1 MRGMRR
7 ERAKCYICGEPV
19 MIPPGVYYR
28 DLKVHKQCARFRARV
43 DVSAEQISPMK
54 ADDEDIIRS
63 YLQNMG
69 AHPS

>member
-1 MRGMRR
+1 
-7 ERAKCYICGEPV
+7 

-69 AHPS
+69 DHPS

>member
-1 MRGMRR
+1 MLR

-28 DLKVHKQCARFRARV
+28 DLKVHAACARLRKRI
-43 DVSAEQISPMK
+43 DDSTERISPMK
-54 ADDEDIIRS
+54 ADDEDLIRS
-63 YLQNMG
+63 YLHNMG